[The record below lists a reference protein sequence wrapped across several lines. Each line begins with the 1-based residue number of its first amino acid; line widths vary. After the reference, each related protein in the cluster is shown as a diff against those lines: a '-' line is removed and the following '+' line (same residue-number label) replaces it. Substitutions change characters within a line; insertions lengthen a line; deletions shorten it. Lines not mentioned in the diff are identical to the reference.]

1 MKQAR
6 LAAEDPLIRVR
17 AGHAQPTCAA
27 DVRAPAPGVCAPRP
41 APGPERTSRV
51 LVVDDDPAMC
61 LLASEAL
68 EAAGME
74 VLVAEDGAEA
84 LEIYRGTRPDLVLL
98 DVMMPVMDGFD
109 ACAGI
114 RRLPGG
120 EETPVVM
127 MTGSDDVDSINR
139 AYDVGAT
146 DFITKP
152 VNYLVL
158 TQRVRYMLRA
168 KRTADDLRESASLLE
183 SSQRVAKVGH
193 WAWDLTAR
201 SVRCSKQLETILG
214 MAPPAQ
220 VDGPEDLSCL
230 AHPRDRSQV
239 EQAIAAVVRDGDG
252 ASLEHLL
259 RRGDGSQ
266 RIVLHEIQP
275 HRDGQ
280 GRVTRVLGTVQDI
293 TERRESEQ
301 QVRYLA
307 YYDSVTGLPN
317 RTLFMDQLNHA
328 LLTAHRHCRYAAVLF
343 LDLDHFKRI
352 NDTLGHSAGDT
363 LLREVATRLR
373 DCIRDSDIVCHDDTI
388 HRDPLD
394 RHCVARLGGD
404 EFVIMLS
411 DLRDP
416 TDAGSVAQ
424 RICEAISAPFDVD
437 GNDVYSGCSVGVS
450 CYPND
455 GDNVETL
462 LKHAD
467 AAMYHAKSEGR
478 NQYQFYTKAINARVL
493 ERVALENSMRKALDE
508 EGFEV
513 HYQPKIDIGTG
524 EVTSVEALLRWYH
537 PELGEVPPSTFIAVA
552 EDTGLIVP
560 LGEWVLNQ
568 ACRQTARWRASGH
581 EQLQVAV
588 NLSPAQFRSPALRQ
602 AVEDAL
608 ASSGLP
614 ASCLEL
620 ELTESVLMEDVRGS
634 AGILEE
640 LTSLGIKVTVD
651 DFGVGYSSLTQLK
664 RFPVSSLKIDRS
676 FVRDM
681 IASSD
686 DAAIVAATIALGH
699 SLRLNVVAEGVED
712 EEQLEFLRRHQCDES
727 QGFLFSSPV
736 NAEELLSWLDRRK
749 RGDAPEPE
757 TVTKS

>member
-1 MKQAR
+1 MRPAR
-6 LAAEDPLIRVR
+6 LVVDEASYRGQPGERERAVSPPVSAACPDAAPIRS
-17 AGHAQPTCAA
+17 GK
-27 DVRAPAPGVCAPRP
+27 
-41 APGPERTSRV
+41 V

-68 EAAGME
+68 EAAGLE
-74 VLVAEDGAEA
+74 VLLADDGAEA
-84 LEIYRGTRPDLVLL
+84 LELYRAERPDLVLM
-98 DVMMPVMDGFD
+98 DVMMPVMDGFE

-114 RRLPGG
+114 RGLPGG

-127 MTGSDDVDSINR
+127 MTGSDDVESINR

-193 WAWDLTAR
+193 WAWDLAAR
-201 SVRCSKQLETILG
+201 TLRCSKQLVAILG
-214 MAPPAQ
+214 VSPPEQVSAP
-220 VDGPEDLSCL
+220 DDLACL
-230 AHPRDRSQV
+230 AHPRDRAQV
-239 EQAIAAVVRDGDG
+239 EQAIATAVRDGDG

-266 RIVLHEIQP
+266 RIVLHEIQS
-275 HRDGQ
+275 HCDAQ

-307 YYDSVTGLPN
+307 YYDAVTGLPN

-328 LLTAHRHCRYAAVLF
+328 LLTARRHCRHAAVLF

-352 NDTLGHSAGDT
+352 NDTMGHSAGDS
-363 LLREVATRLR
+363 LLREVAARLR

-394 RHCVARLGGD
+394 KHCVARLGGD

-416 TDAGSVAQ
+416 MDAGGIAR
-424 RICEAISAPFDVD
+424 RICEVMSAPFDVD
-437 GNDVYSGCSVGVS
+437 GNDVYSSCSVGVS

-467 AAMYHAKSEGR
+467 AAMYHAKSQGR
-478 NQYQFYTKAINARVL
+478 NQFQFYTKAINARVL

-508 EGFEV
+508 EKFEV
-513 HYQPKIDIGTG
+513 HYQPKIDVATG
-524 EVTSVEALLRWYH
+524 EVTSVEALLRWTH

-568 ACRQTARWRASGH
+568 ACRETVRWRASGH
-581 EQLQVAV
+581 AHLRIAV
-588 NLSPAQFRSPALRQ
+588 NLSPAQFRSPTLKQ

-608 ASSGLP
+608 AASGLP
-614 ASCLEL
+614 SSCLEL

-634 AGILEE
+634 AAILEE

-664 RFPVSSLKIDRS
+664 RFPVSALKIDRS

-681 IASSD
+681 IDSSD

-699 SLRLNVVAEGVED
+699 SLRMNVVAEGVED
-712 EEQLEFLRRHQCDES
+712 TRQLEFLRQHHCDES

-736 NAEELLSWLDRRK
+736 SSQDLLAWLDCRK
-749 RGDAPEPE
+749 RDGAPALE